1 MQSHA
6 NFVFHLDEPREQ
18 FRDPR
23 VRLRGW
29 ITTQQE
35 LSDLRLSGWRQ
46 RSLKLE
52 ERPDVRRAF
61 PNYAFAT
68 GFDDEVEPR
77 DVRDGALHFSFSVGD
92 TLNNA
97 VAHLPPPPPAPPW
110 LARLSAKCRRFLA
123 SLRFRFARDS
133 RSRWNAALSAFLLQV
148 RISRGPAFR
157 RDESDRLIALF
168 AEIFPEAFVVQI
180 GANDGAVGDP
190 LAEGFRKS
198 RWSGLLVEPVPHL
211 YEMLVAR
218 YRDRPEVQTERAA
231 ISTRDGEAP
240 LYRLRTVPGESPG
253 WFNQLATLD
262 REILL
267 KHRSSIPEI
276 DSLLIEERVP
286 TVRLDTLLERHGISR
301 IDLLVIDTE
310 GHDFEI
316 LRTVDLTRFR
326 PTLLMFEHQHLSE
339 TDKQAAYALLRSGG
353 YDFRE
358 TPEGDAIAWRKLA
371 TDDFNQ

>member
-6 NFVFHLDEPREQ
+6 DFVFHLDEPREQ
-18 FRDPR
+18 FRAGR

-29 ITTQQE
+29 ITTQE
-35 LSDLRLSGWRQ
+35 NLSDLRLSGRIE

-77 DVRDGALHFSFSVGD
+77 DLRDEALHFSFRAGGRPNTVIER
-92 TLNNA
+92 
-97 VAHLPPPPPAPPW
+97 LPRPPPAPPW
-110 LARLSAKCRRFLA
+110 PTRARAQFRRFCAL
-123 SLRFRFARDS
+123 LRLRFARDP

-148 RISRGPAFR
+148 EINRGTDFR

-168 AEIFPEAFVVQI
+168 AEIFPDAFVVQI
-180 GANDGAVGDP
+180 GANDGTAGDP
-190 LAEGFRKS
+190 LVEGFRTT
-198 RWSGLLVEPVPHL
+198 RWSGLLVEPVPYL
-211 YEMLVAR
+211 YEMLVTR
-218 YRDRPEVQTERAA
+218 YRDRPGIQMECAA

-240 LYRLRTVPGESPG
+240 LYRLRSIPGQTPE
-253 WFNQLATLD
+253 WFNQLASLD
-262 REILL
+262 REVLL

-286 TVRLDTLLERHGISR
+286 TVRLDTLLARHRISR
-301 IDLLVIDTE
+301 IDLLVIDAE
-310 GHDFEI
+310 GHDLEI
-316 LRTVDLTRFR
+316 LRTLDLTCFK

-339 TDKQAAYALLRSGG
+339 DDKQAAYALLKMAG

-358 TPEGDAIAWRKLA
+358 TPEGDAIAWRRLPE
-371 TDDFNQ
+371 Q

>member
-18 FRDPR
+18 FRDRR

-35 LSDLRLSGWRQ
+35 LSNLRLSGRTE
-46 RSLKLE
+46 RSLGLE

-68 GFDDEVEPR
+68 GFDDEVEPN
-77 DVRDGALHFSFSVGD
+77 DLRDGALHFSFNAGGE
-92 TLNNA
+92 LNTA
-97 VAHLPPPPPAPPW
+97 TERLPPPPPAPPW
-110 LARLSAKCRRFLA
+110 STRLRAHLCRFFAL
-123 SLRFRFARDS
+123 LRLRFARDP
-133 RSRWNAALSAFLLQV
+133 RSRWNAALSASLLDV
-148 RISRGPAFR
+148 EISRGTDFR
-157 RDESDRLIALF
+157 REESDRLIALF
-168 AEIFPEAFVVQI
+168 GEIFPEAFVVQI
-180 GANDGAVGDP
+180 GANDGTAGDP
-190 LAEGFRKS
+190 LVEGFRKT
-198 RWSGLLVEPVPHL
+198 RWSGLLVEPVPYL

-218 YRDRPEVQTERAA
+218 YRGRPGMQLECAA

-240 LYRLRTVPGESPG
+240 LYRLRSIPGQTPE
-253 WFNQLATLD
+253 WFNQLASLD
-262 REILL
+262 REVLL
-267 KHRSSIPEI
+267 KHRASIPEI

-286 TVRLDTLLERHGISR
+286 TVRLDTLLARHGIGR

-310 GHDFEI
+310 GHDLEI
-316 LRTVDLTRFR
+316 VRTLDLTRFR

-339 TDKQAAYALLRSGG
+339 DDKQAAYGLLKTAG

-358 TPEGDAIAWRKLA
+358 TPEGDAIAWREL
-371 TDDFNQ
+371 